1 MPPRPNNYAFI
12 DGQNLNLGIKS
23 LGWKLDHFRFR
34 VYLKDKYNISIAYI
48 FIGYIQEN
56 QDLYDTLQKAGFILK
71 FKPVLP
77 DKDGKHKGN
86 VDADLVV
93 QAMIDFYEN
102 HFDKALIITSDGDF
116 YSLVRFL
123 YQHERLEKVMSPY
136 KQTCSSLL
144 MDTAKE
150 KLVFMDNLKEKLEY
164 NKKHRWR
171 TNPWEVLFVCI

>member
-1 MPPRPNNYAFI
+1 MPTHPNNYAFI

-48 FIGYIQEN
+48 FIGYIQNN
-56 QDLYDTLQKAGFILK
+56 QNLYDTLQKAGFILK

-93 QAMIDFYEN
+93 QTMIDFYEN

-116 YSLVRFL
+116 CSLVKFL

-150 KLVFMDNLKEKLEY
+150 KLIFMNNLKEKLEY
-164 NKKHRWR
+164 NKKHR
-171 TNPWEVLFVCI
+171 